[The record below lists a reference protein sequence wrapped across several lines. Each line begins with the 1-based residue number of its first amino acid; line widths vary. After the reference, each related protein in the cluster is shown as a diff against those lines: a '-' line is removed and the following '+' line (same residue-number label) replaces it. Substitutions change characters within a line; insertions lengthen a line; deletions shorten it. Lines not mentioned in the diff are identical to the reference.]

1 MKVRKEAQKYVL
13 DTSCIAGAVNTGELL
28 LSCTVGLGSTGN
40 FYLRLLRQD
49 GCAIIAII
57 AMSGKRYFRNKICY
71 QSNLLNLVYYYGP
84 TISKHVIAASSL
96 ISVSVL

>member
-57 AMSGKRYFRNKICY
+57 AMSGKRYKLICY
-71 QSNLLNLVYYYGP
+71 NYYYGP
-84 TISKHVIAASSL
+84 SISKL
-96 ISVSVL
+96 DTNMQL